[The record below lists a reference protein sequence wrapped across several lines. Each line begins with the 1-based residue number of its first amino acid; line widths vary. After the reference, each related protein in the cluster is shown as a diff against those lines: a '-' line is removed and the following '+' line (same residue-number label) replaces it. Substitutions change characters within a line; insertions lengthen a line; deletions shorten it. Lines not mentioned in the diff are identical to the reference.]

1 MFLINIIRP
10 KLFFI
15 WSKKQVS
22 GQPLI
27 RRLIGVELS
36 PMKKSKL
43 YHILSKFVQQI
54 PTIGHSGERLY

>member
-1 MFLINIIRP
+1 M
-10 KLFFI
+10 
-15 WSKKQVS
+15 
-22 GQPLI
+22 
-27 RRLIGVELS
+27 GVELS